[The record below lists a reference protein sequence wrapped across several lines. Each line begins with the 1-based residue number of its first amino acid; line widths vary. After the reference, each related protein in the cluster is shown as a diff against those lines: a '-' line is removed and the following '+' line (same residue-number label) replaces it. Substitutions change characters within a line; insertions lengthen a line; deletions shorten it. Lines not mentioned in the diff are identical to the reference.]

1 MSQSNGENKSN
12 SKNDCDGES
21 ECEGNEDSESHGKR
35 NRVYGSSTGLNVSE
49 RINNSSGSRSERNC
63 NSESDRKGQQQ

>member
-1 MSQSNGENKSN
+1 MTVTARVSVKVMKTVKVMVKET
-12 SKNDCDGES
+12 
-21 ECEGNEDSESHGKR
+21 ECETK
-35 NRVYGSSTGLNVSE
+35 VYGTSTGLNVSE